1 MDLSLEN
8 RTFAYFVS
16 SYFANPLFFLNILFL
31 LFFDKNLTFIYALH
45 IFCIYKIEVNIMFE
59 NLNQQIQ
66 ERKLLRDQK
75 IEEIA
80 SSDLDSVVNFRV
92 SDALKEFSLIC
103 KKNQSSASSELKR
116 YMLQVVKRG
125 SI

>member
-1 MDLSLEN
+1 
-8 RTFAYFVS
+8 
-16 SYFANPLFFLNILFL
+16 
-31 LFFDKNLTFIYALH
+31 
-45 IFCIYKIEVNIMFE
+45 MFE
-59 NLNQQIQ
+59 NLAQQVQ

-92 SDALKEFSLIC
+92 SDALKKEFSLIC